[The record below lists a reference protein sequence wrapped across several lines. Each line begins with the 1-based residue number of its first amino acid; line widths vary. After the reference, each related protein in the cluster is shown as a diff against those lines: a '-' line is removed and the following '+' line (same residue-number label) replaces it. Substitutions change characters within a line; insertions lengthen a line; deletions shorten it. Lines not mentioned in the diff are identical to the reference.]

1 MKVIIFGASG
11 MVGQG
16 VLRECLQ
23 ANDVENILSISRSPL
38 LTSPQLKQRIVEDL
52 ATFDVPPAELTGYDA
67 CFFCLGV
74 SAAGMTEAQY
84 SHFTYD
90 LTMNIANRLA
100 ELNPNMSFI
109 YVSGAGTDSTEQGKI
124 MWARIKGK
132 TENALQRLAFANVW
146 LFRPAIIQPL
156 QGIKSKTASY
166 RVFYLLTKPFL
177 PVARLLFP
185 HAIVTTEEI
194 GKAMLNAVRL
204 GYPKAI
210 LEKDDIARLGRKS

>member
-38 LTSPQLKQRIVEDL
+38 PTSPQLKQRIVEDL
-52 ATFDVPPAELTGYDA
+52 ATFDVPPTELTGYDA